1 MQARSSADSPME
13 CFRCFDM
20 KVVDPVVL
28 ESIKNLLIDA
38 ADQLEFEPRTNAD
51 ILERINNH
59 IILLEAMPDE

>member
-1 MQARSSADSPME
+1 
-13 CFRCFDM
+13 M